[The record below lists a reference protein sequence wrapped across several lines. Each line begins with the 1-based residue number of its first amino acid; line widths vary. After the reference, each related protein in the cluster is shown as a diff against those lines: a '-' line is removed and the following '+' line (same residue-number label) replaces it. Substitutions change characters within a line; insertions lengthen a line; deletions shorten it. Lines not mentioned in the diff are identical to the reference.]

1 MSNVYAMHLNLIHV
15 LLFYIISYD
24 IIIGGEPVVN
34 VQKLESMAPE
44 FQNLTETVRR
54 GAQPSSIL
62 VDKDGHPS
70 PTKSVGGGS
79 SHR

>member
-1 MSNVYAMHLNLIHV
+1 M
-15 LLFYIISYD
+15 FYSFTSSSYD
-24 IIIGGEPVVN
+24 VIIGGEPVVN

-44 FQNLTETVRR
+44 FQNLTETMRR

-70 PTKSVGGGS
+70 PTKSLGGGS